1 MERDNS
7 RTESEITQQTAER
20 AGLITRCRLEVVL
33 GSSLPWFL
41 PLVLETAGQ
50 WELACS
56 VRASLQLCLEQAL
69 CRVSR
74 INYYDS
80 HGRWRVC

>member
-56 VRASLQLCLEQAL
+56 VRASLQLCLEQGL
-69 CRVSR
+69 
-74 INYYDS
+74 DD
-80 HGRWRVC
+80 